1 MGERGGFLTLSSQKF
16 SDNRLQLLLPVQVIT
31 RFSHGFQQPN
41 HHHHPRRRRSER
53 WRRKMKSFS
62 PVPGTPLDF
71 FASNPA
77 VTWPLGQINGFYRF
91 STATN
96 HHQPAASTSATGWS
110 CCVCEGVKHLL
121 FCLSKG
127 YRNHLRIVIFEWKK

>member
-1 MGERGGFLTLSSQKF
+1 MATQSTRRSHQDAYSSGAIYVGERGGFLTLSSQKF
-16 SDNRLQLLLPVQVIT
+16 PDNRLQLLLPVQVIT

-41 HHHHPRRRRSER
+41 HHHHPRRRRSGR
-53 WRRKMKSFS
+53 WKRKMKSFS

-91 STATN
+91 SPATH
-96 HHQPAASTSATGWS
+96 HHQPQPQPQGGRAV
-110 CCVCEGVKHLL
+110 CVRG
-121 FCLSKG
+121 
-127 YRNHLRIVIFEWKK
+127 